1 MTDMEFDSGALL
13 FRQIR
18 RAKTFFHLSRMGLL
32 VTLKVEGHMQSS
44 QNSPLTRTIYRRP
57 RERKS
62 IPPQDQRSWLLLN
75 EAAVLVGCSH
85 ATIHR
90 LRRGEIEGIP
100 RLPAVQVGKRKWVV
114 LKTTL
119 EQWQRENES
128 LSAA

>member
-1 MTDMEFDSGALL
+1 VKNCFN
-13 FRQIR
+13 
-18 RAKTFFHLSRMGLL
+18 LSRVAFL

-44 QNSPLTRTIYRRP
+44 KNLQITRTIHRRP

-62 IPPQDQRSWLLLN
+62 IPPQDQRSWLLLV
-75 EAAVLVGCSH
+75 EAAVLIGCSH

-114 LKTTL
+114 LKTSL
-119 EQWQRENES
+119 EQWQRENET